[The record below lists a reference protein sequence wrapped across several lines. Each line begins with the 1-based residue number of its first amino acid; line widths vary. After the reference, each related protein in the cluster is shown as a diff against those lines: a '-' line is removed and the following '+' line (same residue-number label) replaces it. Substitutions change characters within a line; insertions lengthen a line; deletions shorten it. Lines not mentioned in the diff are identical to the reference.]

1 MSRYEV
7 EFTHEVEEMGGV
19 MLEVTAIIDC
29 DEVEELT
36 ARLAD
41 ETGQSPEIYPDE
53 IYLLQIERKLV
64 WGPGRKIYYS
74 STGLEKEAPESAWP
88 SNMLPPRGY
97 GVPLRS
103 ELDLDRNEYV
113 RHLVCLGDV
122 LNEIALEQEEPTEE
136 PDHRGIED

>member
-1 MSRYEV
+1 MSKYEI

-19 MLEVTAIIDC
+19 MLDVEATIDC
-29 DEVEELT
+29 DEVTDLT

-41 ETGQSPEIYPDE
+41 ETGQGAEIYPDE

-74 STGLEKEAPESAWP
+74 NTALEKEAPEKAWP
-88 SNMLPPRGY
+88 AQMLPPRSWGSQ
-97 GVPLRS
+97 PRS

-122 LNEIALEQEEPTEE
+122 LNEIALEQKEPHDMWGDDRTKE
-136 PDHRGIED
+136 